1 METKDFEA
9 VDAAKRDVLTI
20 YRNDIFNYAGEL
32 ADKVVSIFD
41 QIPSQLSIFPHS
53 PFLAIADKHSPL
65 CCVKQSWRTPKGQ
78 RLESHTNARSLIA
91 CYRRDARTRRSH
103 RIVDGRS
110 MHSWAMPQQ
119 SIPLGKAVCIRCYPI
134 FGGVITSPNPPSSH
148 CLSVQR
154 AQSAILGIS
163 RGNNKSH

>member
-1 METKDFEA
+1 MGLKPLLKDKKGLGLLVKNGA
-9 VDAAKRDVLTI
+9 L
-20 YRNDIFNYAGEL
+20 G
-32 ADKVVSIFD
+32 VV
-41 QIPSQLSIFPHS
+41 HS
-53 PFLAIADKHSPL
+53 LVPFLLH
-65 CCVKQSWRTPKGQ
+65 
-78 RLESHTNARSLIA
+78 ESARACLA

-103 RIVDGRS
+103 WIVDGRS

-134 FGGVITSPNPPSSH
+134 FGGVITSQNPPSSH

>member
-1 METKDFEA
+1 MANPEG
-9 VDAAKRDVLTI
+9 AK
-20 YRNDIFNYAGEL
+20 AGEPYQR
-32 ADKVVSIFD
+32 SISDRLLPKGRKNFD
-41 QIPSQLSIFPHS
+41 EEGLRR
-53 PFLAIADKHSPL
+53 SPL
-65 CCVKQSWRTPKGQ
+65 GFAASLVEELSLLP
-78 RLESHTNARSLIA
+78 ARSLIA

-134 FGGVITSPNPPSSH
+134 FGGVITSQNPPSSH